1 MRANLAPDLATSPSD
16 RKRSRQL
23 SAPIPGSVAAA
34 RGNVL
39 EAKGCVEDRPRD
51 PRLPLAG
58 QPTARKTVA
67 G

>member
-1 MRANLAPDLATSPSD
+1 MRANLATNMATSPSD

-23 SAPIPGSVAAA
+23 SAPIPGSLAAG

-39 EAKGCVEDRPRD
+39 EAKGCVEDHSRD
-51 PRLPLAG
+51 PRLSLAG
-58 QPTARKTVA
+58 QPTAGKTVA